1 MILILRRAIVPVKF
15 PRRPGDPYALPRLS
29 ADVMFPVRIVWM
41 CLALAGQHCWE
52 RMHSAELRRKRIL
65 DVLARDQYESIQA
78 LSAALRVSAM
88 TIRRDL
94 DRLEAEGLI
103 RRTHGGAV
111 SESLGLVDLDYAA
124 RRGQNAKAKRQIGEA
139 AAALVHDGE
148 VIFLD
153 AGSTVLAMAE
163 FLVHKRITVVTHS
176 LPIVEKLAGREGIEL
191 FFLGGQVR
199 RDLMSAVGFRAEE
212 TLATFHLDKAF
223 LGTAGMD
230 LKRGP
235 NHSAPE
241 EIPIKKL
248 AARLANQVIL
258 LADRAKIGRP
268 GTIYFLPI
276 AGIDVFITDGKA
288 AAEVK
293 PMGRARA

>member
-1 MILILRRAIVPVKF
+1 
-15 PRRPGDPYALPRLS
+15 
-29 ADVMFPVRIVWM
+29 
-41 CLALAGQHCWE
+41 
-52 RMHSAELRRKRIL
+52 MHAAELRRKRIL

-124 RRGQNAKAKRQIGEA
+124 RRSQNAKAKRQIGEA
-139 AAALVHDGE
+139 AAALVQDE
-148 VIFLD
+148 EIIFLD
-153 AGSTVLAMAE
+153 AGSTVLAMTE
-163 FLVHKRITVVTHS
+163 FLMHKHITVVTHS
-176 LPIVEKLAGREGIEL
+176 LPVVDKLAGREGLEVFL
-191 FFLGGQVR
+191 LGGQVR
-199 RDLMSAVGFRAEE
+199 RDLMSVVGYRTEE
-212 TLATFHLDKAF
+212 TLAAFHLDKAF

-235 NHSAPE
+235 NHSTPE
-241 EIPIKKL
+241 EIPLKKL
-248 AARLANQVIL
+248 AARLAKQVIL
-258 LADRAKIGRP
+258 LADRGKIGRP

-276 AGIDVFITDGKA
+276 TGIDYFITDGKT

-293 PMGRARA
+293 PLGRARE